1 MLLPVQLLIQ
11 VFVNLPPSVTVG
23 IVGFLALCL
32 FGGMVPWWMLYLFG
46 YRVGFGKKHKQ
57 CGFPRIYVS
66 LLVSLFAGVGVV
78 QAAFAPAGGNYWEI
92 GRVALKNAITSCL
105 SETPD
110 GSCPT
115 FAASNDA
122 TGNPYGVIGAWD
134 VSAVPSMQ
142 TSKCTLSLSP
152 SLLATAPSVVVCC

>member
-11 VFVNLPPSVTVG
+11 VFVNVPPSVTVG
-23 IVGFLALCL
+23 IVGFLALC
-32 FGGMVPWWMLYLFG
+32 FFDGVVPGWMLFLFG
-46 YRVGFGKKHKQ
+46 YRVLGCGKHKQ
-57 CGFPRIYVS
+57 CGFPKFHVS
-66 LLVSLFAGVGVV
+66 LLVSLVAGVGVV
-78 QAAFAPAGGNYWEI
+78 QAVFTPADGNSWN
-92 GRVALKNAITSCL
+92 GPLKNAIASCL

-134 VSAVPSMQ
+134 VSAVTTMYS
-142 TSKCTLSLSP
+142 SKCTLCP
-152 SLLATAPSVVVCC
+152 SLWLRRRLPL